1 MNIQNKGLSAEQP
14 QEGISRAVVEPLAGT
29 QGWVRF
35 LAVLGFIVCGFMFIA
50 GLFGLVMGLMAGQF
64 QAVVAII
71 PALLVGCLYL
81 VPSLKLNQY
90 ASSIS
95 WLRQTQSLNNLAR
108 ALEAQRAFWAFIGIF
123 TTIIL
128 GIYLVILAFGI
139 LATIL

>member
-1 MNIQNKGLSAEQP
+1 M
-14 QEGISRAVVEPLAGT
+14 AVVGPLAGT

-35 LAVLGFIVCGFMFIA
+35 FAVLGFILCGFMFIA
-50 GLFGLVMGLMAGQF
+50 GLIGLVMGLMAGQL

-71 PALLVGCLYL
+71 PALLVGFLYL

-108 ALEAQRAFWAFIGIF
+108 ALEAQRSFWAFIGIF
-123 TTIIL
+123 TIIIL
-128 GIYLVILAFGI
+128 GIYLLILSFGI
-139 LATIL
+139 LSAVL

>member
-1 MNIQNKGLSAEQP
+1 M
-14 QEGISRAVVEPLAGT
+14 AVVGPLAGT

-35 LAVLGFIVCGFMFIA
+35 FAVLGFILCGLMFIA
-50 GLFGLVMGLMAGQF
+50 GLIGLVMGLMAGQL

-71 PALLVGCLYL
+71 PALLVGFLYL

-108 ALEAQRAFWAFIGIF
+108 ALEAQRSFGAFIGIF
-123 TTIIL
+123 TIIIL
-128 GIYLVILAFGI
+128 GIYLLILAFGI
-139 LATIL
+139 LSAVL